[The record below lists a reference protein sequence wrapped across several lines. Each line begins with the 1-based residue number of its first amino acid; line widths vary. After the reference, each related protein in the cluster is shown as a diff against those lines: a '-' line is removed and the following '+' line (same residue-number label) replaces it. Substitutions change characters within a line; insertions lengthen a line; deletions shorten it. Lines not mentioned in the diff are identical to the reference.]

1 MTNMIK
7 DRSDWCISRQRTW
20 GVPIPIFYCEK
31 CGKEYINDETI
42 SKVKEMFEKEGSGSW
57 FEKTP
62 EEILGK
68 KHVC

>member
-42 SKVKEMFEKEGSGSW
+42 SKVKEMFEKKAQVHGLKNS
-57 FEKTP
+57 
-62 EEILGK
+62 
-68 KHVC
+68 